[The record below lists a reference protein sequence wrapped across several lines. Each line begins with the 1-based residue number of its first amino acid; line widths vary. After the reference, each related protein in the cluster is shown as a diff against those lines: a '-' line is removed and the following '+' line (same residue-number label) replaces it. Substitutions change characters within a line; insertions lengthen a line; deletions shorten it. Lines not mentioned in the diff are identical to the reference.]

1 MNWLDITVLIIVIF
15 FFLIGLS
22 RGLVKQVFSLV
33 SVIAGIAV
41 GLIFYDVL
49 AIILIEYGLVGNI
62 SVASVGAFIL
72 LSITS
77 FIVIQILGWI
87 TNKLIG
93 TLHLSWL
100 NRLGGAVIGS
110 LIGFII
116 VVCITSLITLFLSK
130 DDPSL
135 KGSIFFPYI
144 EDAYVSAR
152 STIPEDFSEQIQNVR
167 NIIRQEG
174 IKTALKVKDSE
185 ILNKALEKEKN
196 K

>member
-1 MNWLDITVLIIVIF
+1 MNWLDITVLIILIF

-33 SVIAGIAV
+33 SVLAGIAV

-49 AIILIEYGLVGNI
+49 ALILIEYGLVGNK

-135 KGSIFFPYI
+135 KGSMFLPYI
-144 EDAYVSAR
+144 EYAYVSAR
-152 STIPEDFSEQIQNVR
+152 STIPEDFSEQIQNAKK
-167 NIIRQEG
+167 IIRQEG
-174 IKTALKVKDSE
+174 IKTALKVKDSD

>member
-1 MNWLDITVLIIVIF
+1 MPPTIVIVS
-15 FFLIGLS
+15 GL
-22 RGLVKQVFSLV
+22 
-33 SVIAGIAV
+33 
-41 GLIFYDVL
+41 
-49 AIILIEYGLVGNI
+49 
-62 SVASVGAFIL
+62 
-72 LSITS
+72 TS

-135 KGSIFFPYI
+135 KGSTFFPYI
-144 EDAYVSAR
+144 EYAYVSAR

-174 IKTALKVKDSE
+174 IKTALKVRDSE

>member
-1 MNWLDITVLIIVIF
+1 MVRYNSSYNRDILF
-15 FFLIGLS
+15 FDW
-22 RGLVKQVFSLV
+22 SLN
-33 SVIAGIAV
+33 
-41 GLIFYDVL
+41 DVL
-49 AIILIEYGLVGNI
+49 ALILIEYGLVGNK

-135 KGSIFFPYI
+135 KGSIFFRI
-144 EDAYVSAR
+144 
-152 STIPEDFSEQIQNVR
+152 
-167 NIIRQEG
+167 
-174 IKTALKVKDSE
+174 
-185 ILNKALEKEKN
+185 
-196 K
+196 

>member
-93 TLHLSWL
+93 TLPLSL
-100 NRLGGAVIGS
+100 
-110 LIGFII
+110 
-116 VVCITSLITLFLSK
+116 
-130 DDPSL
+130 
-135 KGSIFFPYI
+135 
-144 EDAYVSAR
+144 
-152 STIPEDFSEQIQNVR
+152 
-167 NIIRQEG
+167 
-174 IKTALKVKDSE
+174 
-185 ILNKALEKEKN
+185 
-196 K
+196 

>member
-33 SVIAGIAV
+33 SVLAGIAV

-49 AIILIEYGLVGNI
+49 AYILIEYGLVGNK

-116 VVCITSLITLFLSK
+116 VVCITSLITLFLSN

-135 KGSIFFPYI
+135 KRSIFYPYI
-144 EDAYVSAR
+144 EYAYVSAR
-152 STIPEDFSEQIQNVR
+152 STIPEDFSEQIQNAR
-167 NIIRQEG
+167 KIIRQEG